1 MVKASDR
8 LTLQSSTPLVF
19 LIALA
24 TIYAIGL
31 SIIEA
36 HALVPAPGQTQTL
49 WNILFSLILTWWL
62 YADRQVRRFRVPYEF
77 ESFAFFAWPFVVP
90 YYLYRTRGGRGL
102 LWSLSIAGLYL
113 VPYLVAAVVQA
124 TLITRARR

>member
-1 MVKASDR
+1 MVKASDG
-8 LTLQSSTPLVF
+8 LTLQSSTALVF

-62 YADRQVRRFRVPYEF
+62 YADRQVRRFRAPYAKT
-77 ESFAFFAWPFVVP
+77 SRDLAPRPSARSAPFSVALP
-90 YYLYRTRGGRGL
+90 KIQPKTRFD
-102 LWSLSIAGLYL
+102 S
-113 VPYLVAAVVQA
+113 PC
-124 TLITRARR
+124 

>member
-1 MVKASDR
+1 MVKATNR
-8 LTLQSSTPLVF
+8 LSLPSSTPLVF

-36 HALVPAPGQTQTL
+36 HASVPAPDQTRTL
-49 WNILFSLILTWWL
+49 WNILFSLILAWWL
-62 YADRQVRRFRVPYEF
+62 YADRQIHRFRVPYEF
-77 ESFAFFAWPFVVP
+77 ETFAFFAWPVVVP

-102 LWSLSIAGLYL
+102 LWGLSIGVLYL
-113 VPYLVAAVVQA
+113 APYLAAAVVQV
-124 TLITRARR
+124 TLVMRARR